1 MKLDLLKKLIKEAV
15 KEAVREELT
24 VILSEDAKPVSK
36 APIVQHVTKYAEHK
50 PVVTKP
56 VPTGNPIM
64 DLMNETKHSMT
75 HGEYQNLV
83 SATSDM
89 VQAPGLG
96 MNPITENFRQGP
108 EPGLDISQFDF
119 MMRAGDVYKASV
131 EKDKQRFGG

>member
-15 KEAVREELT
+15 SEAVREELGK
-24 VILSEDAKPVSK
+24 ILSEDVKPTSSTPV
-36 APIVQHVTKYAEHK
+36 VQHVTKYAEHR
-50 PVVTKP
+50 PVVAKP

-75 HGEYQNLV
+75 QGEYQNLM

-96 MNPITENFRQGP
+96 MNPIENFRQGP

-131 EKDKQRFGG
+131 EKDKQRFGA